1 MVFLLVREITIERAF
16 LLPVKGASVIES
28 PERGR
33 EQIYRDPIQI
43 PLSSNRAERGRKVN
57 VLALSLNLQ
66 IETQITSSKRFRV
79 IIHPLKTTGIETIT
93 YVKQKY
99 KNQKYQQLT
108 NHIHI
113 KKKQFQLTLTI
124 YVNTPKTLFNKSG
137 FPTIQYISI
146 KQTSS
151 ILWISR
157 LHSSPGWK
165 RVENYPVTFKR
176 DKRAPFHYRRGG
188 FTTYRRA

>member
-113 KKKQFQLTLTI
+113 KKKKQFQLTLTI

-137 FPTIQYISI
+137 LPIYNIFRSNKPHP
-146 KQTSS
+146 SS
-151 ILWISR
+151 
-157 LHSSPGWK
+157 G
-165 RVENYPVTFKR
+165 
-176 DKRAPFHYRRGG
+176 YRGCIPLPDGNGSKITR
-188 FTTYRRA
+188 